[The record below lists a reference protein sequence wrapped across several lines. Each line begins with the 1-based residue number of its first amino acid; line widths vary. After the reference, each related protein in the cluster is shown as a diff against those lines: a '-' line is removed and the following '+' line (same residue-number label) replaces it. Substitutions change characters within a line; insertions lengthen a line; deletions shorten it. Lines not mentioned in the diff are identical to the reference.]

1 MGGDNKGKG
10 GDKAGRRGDKEG
22 RGVPIVA
29 QPETNLTSIHEIV
42 GLIRGLTWWVRDPVL
57 L

>member
-10 GDKAGRRGDKEG
+10 GDKAGRRGEKEG

-29 QPETNLTSIHEIV
+29 QPETNLTSMK
-42 GLIRGLTWWVRDPVL
+42 LWV
-57 L
+57 